1 VIRKTRKMKKYIPAI
16 AITVLVGLTLHIVYK
31 AGKADAWAYYGDGY
45 RNGLNSVDGVVE
57 EYKAALKEAK
67 NLPDPNVDWHQLAL
81 SWRTAAEHYGGICKW
96 LLENEPIYGTIVMGP
111 NTVLSECLIVA
122 GSADTVVDVSGMNAL
137 IKNNWFTS
145 MDMDWL
151 LEQTPVDPNEY
162 CDVADLNVAAEAID
176 IGADVY
182 RIKLEAGHTFEITD
196 CCFTDN

>member
-1 VIRKTRKMKKYIPAI
+1 MKKYIPAI

-45 RNGLNSVDGVVE
+45 RNGLNSVDGMLDR
-57 EYKAALKEAK
+57 YNAALEDVA
-67 NLPDPNVDWHQLAL
+67 DPNVDWHQLAL
-81 SWRTAAEHYGGICKW
+81 SWQYTAEHYAGICKW
-96 LLENEPIYGTIVMGP
+96 LIEDKPIYGTIVMGA
-111 NTVLSECLIVA
+111 NTTLSNCLIVS
-122 GSADTVVDVSGMNAL
+122 GSSGPVIDVSGMDSLVSYNT
-137 IKNNWFTS
+137 FMG

-151 LEQTPVDPNEY
+151 LSHTPVDPNEY